1 VKYLPL
7 LWSSLGRRKV
17 RSLLTFLSIVV
28 AFVLFGYLGAIE
40 RALDAGVSVAGADRL
55 FVRHKVSITQPLPES
70 YQARL
75 AALPGVDAVAFAS
88 WFGGIYQEPRNFF
101 AQMAV
106 VPEEWLALYPEYLL
120 SEEQRQAWLKTRTGA
135 IAGRKLAERFG
146 WKVGDRIPIQATIWR
161 RKDNSAMWEF
171 DLVGIYD
178 GREKGTDTTQFFFRQ
193 DYFDEARLFGEGLV
207 GWYIVRVNAPDQ
219 AAAIAQRIDEEFAN
233 SPAETKTE
241 PEGAFAASFAKQ
253 MGDIGFIMTA
263 ILSAVFFTILLV
275 AGNTMAQTVRERT
288 EEIGVL
294 KALGFTNVQV
304 LALVLAESCVLAL
317 LAGSV
322 GLGVAWLATSGGDP
336 TGGALPMF
344 YFPRQRLLSGFG
356 LMVALGLASGL
367 FPALQAMRLRV
378 AEALRRAG

>member
-161 RKDNSAMWEF
+161 RKDNSATWEF

-178 GREKGTDTTQFFFRQ
+178 GREKGTDTTQFFFRH

-304 LALVLAESCVLAL
+304 LALVLAESCLLAL

-344 YFPRQRLLSGFG
+344 YFPRQRLLSGVG

>member
-161 RKDNSAMWEF
+161 RKDNSATWEF

-178 GREKGTDTTQFFFRQ
+178 GREKGTDTTQFFFRH

-304 LALVLAESCVLAL
+304 LALVLAESCLLAL

>member
-1 VKYLPL
+1 MKYLPL

-17 RSLLTFLSIVV
+17 RSLLTLLSIVV

-55 FVRHKVSITQPLPES
+55 IVRHRVSITQPLPES

-75 AALPGVDAVAFAS
+75 AALPGVEAVAFAS

-101 AQMAV
+101 AQMPV
-106 VPEEWLALYPEYLL
+106 VPQAWLDLYPEYLL
-120 SEEQRQAWLKTRTGA
+120 PQEQKQAWLKTRTGA

-146 WKVGDRIPIQATIWR
+146 WKVGDRIPLQATIWR
-161 RKDNSAMWEF
+161 RKDDSATWEF

-178 GREKGTDTTQFFFRQ
+178 GREKGTDTTQFFFRH

-207 GWYIVRVNAPDQ
+207 GWYIVRVKDPEQ
-219 AAAIAQRIDEEFAN
+219 AADIARRIDEEFAN

-294 KALGFTNVQV
+294 KALGFTNGQV
-304 LALVLAESCVLAL
+304 LALVLAESCLLAV

-322 GLGVAWLATSGGDP
+322 GLGVGWLATSGGDP

-344 YFPRQRLLSGFG
+344 YFPRERLLWGLG
-356 LMVALGLASGL
+356 LMLGLGLASGL

-378 AEALRRAG
+378 ADALRRAG

>member
-1 VKYLPL
+1 MKYLPL

>member
-1 VKYLPL
+1 MKYLPL

-161 RKDNSAMWEF
+161 RKDNSATWEF

-178 GREKGTDTTQFFFRQ
+178 GREKGTDTTQFFFRH

-304 LALVLAESCVLAL
+304 LALVLAESCLLAL

-322 GLGVAWLATSGGDP
+322 GLGVSWLATSGGDP